1 MERNRPTAQQLLA
14 ATGSAW
20 LEFSFPPFPVWRL
33 FYEPEPGNNTN
44 NPSTHALYVL
54 PIACNASGSAVPE
67 TKYVS
72 AKFILIDTSRSYL
85 KAGVSNFSLRDQ
97 TIMINLME
105 AIKNLFAFINSI
117 LESCFRS
124 SGNGVKKNKS
134 VRRRVQRSRTSGKGI
149 YYQFDRLS
157 APRKHSLYLTDLD

>member
-1 MERNRPTAQQLLA
+1 MKLKWKSCVFLPAAGRRTQLFHLDY
-14 ATGSAW
+14 T
-20 LEFSFPPFPVWRL
+20 
-33 FYEPEPGNNTN
+33 EPGNRTLAH
-44 NPSTHALYVL
+44 PCMYCLSHATLAGARCH
-54 PIACNASGSAVPE
+54 ISATAPE

-72 AKFILIDTSRSYL
+72 AKFIHPYRHFKKLL
-85 KAGVSNFSLRDQ
+85 EVSNFSPRDQ
-97 TIMINLME
+97 TIMINLLE

-149 YYQFDRLS
+149 WPIWPFIC
-157 APRKHSLYLTDLD
+157 TT